1 MALADIL
8 RKEYN
13 LSESQIAQIIDF
25 AQFLQ
30 EKNKPKP
37 IGYREDGTPFYR
49 RAGFYK
55 GLGWLADDFDEPLD
69 DFEEYM

>member
-49 RAGFYK
+49 KAGALK
-55 GLGWLADDFDEPLD
+55 GKIQVSDDFDDPLE